1 MQMRRDEKNIDQW
14 PIVRVEAEKKSY
26 IKIYNKNM
34 DFLLIIEKDFLWQV
48 NDWLWF
54 DKIIINTGIKND
66 LYRRKSRWQ
75 ITNVF

>member
-34 DFLLIIEKDFLWQV
+34 DFLLIIAKDFFWQV

-54 DKIIINTGIKND
+54 DKIIINTGNKKWLIQEETSK
-66 LYRRKSRWQ
+66 K
-75 ITNVF
+75 

>member
-1 MQMRRDEKNIDQW
+1 MRRDEKNIDQW